1 MYSDKQEYY
10 VCFLQ
15 IIINISWVFFIS
27 TKKLDFQYLLEQ
39 KTIFVMKNSGKIKR
53 EISRDSGKWANK
65 EGNLTKLPS
74 AMEID

>member
-1 MYSDKQEYY
+1 MC
-10 VCFLQ
+10 VFFLGLQ
-15 IIINISWVFFIS
+15 IIINISWFVFFFFIL

-39 KTIFVMKNSGKIKR
+39 RTIFVMKNSGKIKR

>member
-1 MYSDKQEYY
+1 M
-10 VCFLQ
+10 CAFFLGLQ
-15 IIINISWVFFIS
+15 IIINISWCFFFYFS
-27 TKKLDFQYLLEQ
+27 EKLDSQYLLEQ
-39 KTIFVMKNSGKIKR
+39 RTIFVMKNSGKIKR